1 MTKPAAIVLAC
12 VAPVANAQLHLIEP
26 VPGYD
31 RVIVT
36 AVSTDGLTLAVNMS
50 NADGGGVDAFTRSGG
65 VWHALA
71 RYGSQNRVISLSD
84 DGRATLTV
92 SHNAYSGLNQLVYER
107 DGVRTLMPPNPDEF
121 PTRGALSR
129 DGLTAAF
136 AIQAGI
142 PDPYNMF
149 FRWSDDRLAPLS
161 VNTGPDYTLQSML
174 GSDRDDF
181 FVFTG
186 YGLSNPSNQT
196 RVSIYDAGQF
206 TQIASLAGDFFS
218 LQSTAVAVTTGDRRI
233 IGYDAFRVGSG
244 PDLSFRSWIH
254 ADGVTT
260 EIRADGVDD
269 LHVLSASDDARLMVA
284 QGLIGGSI
292 DWFLL
297 GPDGRIDLVSDLL
310 AAEGLFLTDNQH
322 ASLSG
327 ISGDG
332 TLLVGQ
338 ITDRVPGV
346 SVGYTTFTLRIPAPG
361 TLAPAVLAGLLGV
374 RRRR

>member
-1 MTKPAAIVLAC
+1 
-12 VAPVANAQLHLIEP
+12 
-26 VPGYD
+26 
-31 RVIVT
+31 
-36 AVSTDGLTLAVNMS
+36 
-50 NADGGGVDAFTRSGG
+50 
-65 VWHALA
+65 
-71 RYGSQNRVISLSD
+71 
-84 DGRATLTV
+84 
-92 SHNAYSGLNQLVYER
+92 
-107 DGVRTLMPPNPDEF
+107 
-121 PTRGALSR
+121 
-129 DGLTAAF
+129 
-136 AIQAGI
+136 
-142 PDPYNMF
+142 MF
-149 FRWSDDRLAPLS
+149 FRWSDGGLAPLS
-161 VNTGPDYTLQSML
+161 VNPGPDYTLQAML

-196 RVSIYDAGQF
+196 RVSIYDDGQF
-206 TQIASLAGDFFS
+206 TQISPLAGDFFS

-233 IGYDAFRVGSG
+233 IGHDAFRAGSG
-244 PDLSFRSWIH
+244 PDLSFRSWVH

-292 DWFLL
+292 GWFLL
-297 GPDGRIDLVSDLL
+297 GPDGRMDMVSDLL

-327 ISGDG
+327 ISGNG

-346 SVGYTTFTLRIPAPG
+346 SVGYTTFTLRIPAP
-361 TLAPAVLAGLLGV
+361 AGLLPIAGLYLMA